1 MQFDPWVN
9 IADVT
14 DMGAFADFLSYFSW
28 VLLLPA
34 PCLLQCLLGVFILK
48 NTLSSAFL

>member
-1 MQFDPWVN
+1 VQFDPWVN

-14 DMGAFADFLSYFSW
+14 DTGAFADFLSYFSW

-34 PCLLQCLLGVFILK
+34 PCLLQCLLGVYILIS
-48 NTLSSAFL
+48 TLSGAFL